1 MDPEWSE
8 SDDLFG
14 RIDAVLGGS
23 LRHVHSSSDSPAHRV
38 YGNTNS
44 MPYRGAAS
52 SILCTSPYAGSSA
65 GGNDMACAGTLNSL
79 NHRSSPAGVSRMSI
93 RLSSDSIVNEWATS
107 RGKKTIVPGVPL
119 IVRSPTETTI
129 SPSST

>member
-23 LRHVHSSSDSPAHRV
+23 LRHVHSSSDSPVHRV

-44 MPYRGAAS
+44 MPYREAAS
-52 SILCTSPYAGSSA
+52 SILCISPYVGSSA
-65 GGNDMACAGTLNSL
+65 GGNVMACAGTLNSL
-79 NHRSSPAGVSRMSI
+79 NHPSSPAGVTRMSI
-93 RLSSDSIVNEWATS
+93 RACSDSIVNEWRSS
-107 RGKKTIVPGVPL
+107 RGKKIIVPGVPL
-119 IVRSPTETTI
+119 IVRPATEKTT